1 MIIFSTHV
9 LNYFWGNYAIFC
21 IKLTAF
27 FIKVSAQPIA
37 EKKLSGLRFS
47 NNILLIIHVNMLPK
61 LLKFIPAK
69 NTYVHVN
76 LNSMECINVTCLT
89 QSLYTGLYNMNDIK
103 KHRLHLS
110 LHFLFYYHLI
120 IVYQTH
126 ILSSFEIICLKLLL
140 SVSFQ
145 YTEKKTN

>member
-1 MIIFSTHV
+1 
-9 LNYFWGNYAIFC
+9 
-21 IKLTAF
+21 
-27 FIKVSAQPIA
+27 
-37 EKKLSGLRFS
+37 
-47 NNILLIIHVNMLPK
+47 MLPK
-61 LLKFIPAK
+61 LIKFIPAK

-76 LNSMECINVTCLT
+76 LNSVEYINVTCLT
-89 QSLYTGLYNMNDIK
+89 QSLYKGLYHMNDIK
-103 KHRLHLS
+103 KHRLHSS

-126 ILSSFEIICLKLLL
+126 ILSSFEIIFLKLLL

>member
-1 MIIFSTHV
+1 MQGVIIFSTHV

-89 QSLYTGLYNMNDIK
+89 QSLYTGLYHMNDIK
-103 KHRLHLS
+103 KTSTPFIPSFLILLS
-110 LHFLFYYHLI
+110 LNYSISNSYSKFI
-120 IVYQTH
+120 
-126 ILSSFEIICLKLLL
+126 
-140 SVSFQ
+140 
-145 YTEKKTN
+145 